1 MKEMK
6 ATLKVLTGI
15 LFLPILLIGGII
27 AVVKTIVVMTIVFAW
42 QKGDD
47 WHDELMMKLHNYM
60 QWIKGGEQ

>member
-27 AVVKTIVVMTIVFAW
+27 AVVKIIVVMTIVFAW

-47 WHDELMMKLHNYM
+47 WHKELMMKLHNYM
-60 QWIKGGEQ
+60 QWIKGGQQ